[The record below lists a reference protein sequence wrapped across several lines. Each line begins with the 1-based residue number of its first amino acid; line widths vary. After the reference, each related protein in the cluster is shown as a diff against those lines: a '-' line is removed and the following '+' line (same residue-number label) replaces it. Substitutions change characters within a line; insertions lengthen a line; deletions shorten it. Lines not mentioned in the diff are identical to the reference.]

1 MRLRF
6 KSALG
11 FIFLLIAICAFLGV
25 GYIFYGKISNDS
37 DIVVDGKITIKDLP
51 LGKYK
56 FIEKEAPDGYILNT
70 DEHFFEIKEDGE
82 IVKSYLTNEKEIFE
96 VPKTSVSDSKV
107 IDVVTIILVIA
118 GIGFIVYD
126 KRKNK

>member
-1 MRLRF
+1 MWIEKRD
-6 KSALG
+6 
-11 FIFLLIAICAFLGV
+11 
-25 GYIFYGKISNDS
+25 N
-37 DIVVDGKITIKDLP
+37 
-51 LGKYK
+51 GKYK
-56 FIEKEAPDGYILNT
+56 FIEKEAPEGYILNT

-82 IVKSYLTNEKEIFE
+82 IIKSYLTNEKEIFE

-118 GIGFIVYD
+118 GIGFIIYD

>member
-1 MRLRF
+1 MELVRKL
-6 KSALG
+6 K
-11 FIFLLIAICAFLGV
+11 
-25 GYIFYGKISNDS
+25 
-37 DIVVDGKITIKDLP
+37 
-51 LGKYK
+51 
-56 FIEKEAPDGYILNT
+56 KEWILNT